1 MMAQFGVRQL
11 IGEVPL
17 DPVYSLGPIETG
29 LHSGLVIFVEIVCS
43 FFIMIG
49 LFTRIMIIPPFVL
62 MIVASHE
69 ILMMTGNLT
78 TSTVS
83 MLCVPFLFM
92 GVYFFMLLVGP
103 GKISVDYF
111 FSLYLISKHHNGQEE
126 DLEEV

>member
-11 IGEVPL
+11 IGDVPL
-17 DPVYSLGPIETG
+17 DPVYSLGSIETG